1 MGLYGLCRVDSGQ
14 QVVRQYHKHRVGS
27 MQRALQSVQS
37 GWCAARCVM
46 LWSVPKEG
54 GVTVSTEWVV
64 CSKQGSSHA
73 VQSGWCATRCGTL
86 ESLVSVYLV
95 ASGGRYSQ

>member
-37 GWCAARCVM
+37 GWCA
-46 LWSVPKEG
+46 
-54 GVTVSTEWVV
+54 
-64 CSKQGSSHA
+64 
-73 VQSGWCATRCGTL
+73 TRCGTL